1 MPAETPAPPREG
13 RIVQLIIFQLARQE
27 FAIPIGEV
35 REIIRGGPITEV
47 PGAPY
52 FIRGMINV
60 RGEIAVIL
68 DLKKRFG
75 LPESETGGPNHVV
88 ITAQGKNLFA
98 FIVDE
103 VTEIL
108 RLSETEIKPTPELAT
123 KIDENYVSGFVMR
136 AGRLIV
142 LLDLVKVL
150 SEQALTALAQA
161 RRRSPAGGDAPV

>member
-1 MPAETPAPPREG
+1 MPAESPAPPREG
-13 RIVQLIIFQLARQE
+13 RIVQLIIFRLAQQE

-35 REIIRGGPITEV
+35 REIIRSAPPTPV
-47 PGAPY
+47 PGAPD

-75 LPESETGGPNHVV
+75 LTGGETSGPKHVV

-108 RLSETEIKPTPELAT
+108 RLSEAEIKPPPELAT
-123 KIDENYVSGFVMR
+123 KIEESYVSGFVMR
-136 AGRLIV
+136 GQRLIV

-161 RRRSPAGGDAPV
+161 RRHAGA